1 MTGVSFTN
9 QYSPWNLAQW
19 QNNNWN
25 ANNFSSPMFG
35 ANSWSP
41 YTAFGWGNNSTTS
54 STSSNKTIE
63 EIEKEKAEKN
73 KKINQ
78 YIEQKTQIN
87 AQKAEID
94 NAKADFDKTKNE
106 DGTATVVKDI
116 KEMSLTDKLT
126 RGAMNAFNGLGNLCK
141 SLVGYDENGKW
152 DPMKCLRNV
161 AIAAAATAV
170 CVFAAPVAVTAAT
183 ALGASAGTAA
193 MAGAIAKGV
202 LVTAPAV
209 AALAGGV
216 VKTGKGLYDAC
227 NAETTEQFDR
237 ATESVGQGVA
247 ITVAARAGLKSISSS
262 AGLASSGL
270 KGTFINPFKAG
281 YIEAQA
287 AYSNIAS
294 TATSAGLSSAK
305 DLTFFKSVSA
315 GRNGIKNF
323 HADIKMDAFKKS
335 LADTR
340 KSLAEEALKA
350 RKLAQSATEP
360 RAKAI
365 YEMQRDHALKCMSDL
380 KKVKNTNDL
389 KAILKA
395 TKEFNKT
402 AKPQHWY
409 SRKGSTFEING
420 HQYTK
425 AELENVLGN
434 SYKLNDAVK
443 NLAKDQF
450 KVMSKVAGSSKY
462 ADIVDDFGMSNKWY
476 AKPYNWCISK
486 KNQGITK
493 GDLFFGAMT
502 LSAPVYSLDPLLRN
516 PYMTANNIAILADPS
531 YEKSQGEIMA
541 ADQVKA
547 QDEQFAQA
555 KTQLNTQINE
565 IDKQIKSLA

>member
-1 MTGVSFTN
+1 MTGVSATN
-9 QYSPWNLAQW
+9 QYSPWIQPQW

-25 ANNFSSPMFG
+25 ANNFSSPIFG

-94 NAKADFDKTKNE
+94 KAKADFDKTKYE

-126 RGAMNAFNGLGNLCK
+126 RGAMNAFTGLGNLCK

-202 LVTAPAV
+202 FVTAPAV

-227 NAETTEQFDR
+227 TAETTEQFDK
-237 ATESVGQGVA
+237 ATESVGQGAA
-247 ITVAARAGLKSISSS
+247 IAFAARAGLKNISSS

-270 KGTFINPFKAG
+270 KGTFVNPFKAG
-281 YIEAQA
+281 HIEGVA
-287 AYSNIAS
+287 AVNNIS
-294 TATSAGLSSAK
+294 TAAASSTSGKLSFLSSVK
-305 DLTFFKSVSA
+305 A
-315 GRNGIKNF
+315 GRSGIKNL
-323 HADIKMDAFKKS
+323 HADVKMDAFNKN
-335 LADTR
+335 LTNTR
-340 KSLAEEALKA
+340 KSLAEEALNA
-350 RKLAQSATEP
+350 RKLAQSTTDP
-360 RAKAI
+360 RAKAL
-365 YEMQRDHALKCMSDL
+365 YEMRRDHALKCMSDL
-380 KKVKNTNDL
+380 KKVKNTSDL
-389 KAILKA
+389 KAILKS
-395 TKEFNKT
+395 TKDFNKT

-420 HQYTK
+420 QKYTK
-425 AELENVLGN
+425 AELENVLEN
-434 SYKLNDAVK
+434 SYKLNSTVQ
-443 NLAKDQF
+443 NVAKDQF

-462 ADIVDDFGMSNKWY
+462 ADVVDDFGMSNKWY
-476 AKPYNWCISK
+476 AQPYNWAMAK
-486 KNQGITK
+486 YNQGITK
-493 GDLFFGAMT
+493 KDLFFGAMT
-502 LSAPVYSLDPLLRN
+502 LSAPVYALQPALNN
-516 PYMTANNIAILADPS
+516 PSMTANNIAILADPS
-531 YEKSQGEIMA
+531 YEKPQGDIIA
-541 ADQVKA
+541 ADQVAA
-547 QDEQFAQA
+547 QDQQFAQA
-555 KTQLNTQINE
+555 KANIDTQIEN